1 MDSLPDLSVI
11 PIYLAVLGAL
21 FVPFTMRVGMYRMKS
36 NISLGTGDDR
46 ELERRMRAQANF
58 VETVPLAIVLLIVM
72 ELLGAAPVWL
82 HSLGGA
88 LVIGRIAHYLGLSG
102 LGPAILRPIGMFLTL
117 GTFIV
122 SSIWMLLRMLG

>member
-1 MDSLPDLSVI
+1 MDSIPQLSII
-11 PIYLAVLGAL
+11 PIYLAVLGVL

-72 ELLGAAPVWL
+72 EFLGATPVWL
-82 HSLGGA
+82 HALGSA

-102 LGPAILRPIGMFLTL
+102 LGPAAFRPLGMILTL
-117 GTFIV
+117 SSFIV
-122 SSIWMLLRMLG
+122 SSVWILLHMIA